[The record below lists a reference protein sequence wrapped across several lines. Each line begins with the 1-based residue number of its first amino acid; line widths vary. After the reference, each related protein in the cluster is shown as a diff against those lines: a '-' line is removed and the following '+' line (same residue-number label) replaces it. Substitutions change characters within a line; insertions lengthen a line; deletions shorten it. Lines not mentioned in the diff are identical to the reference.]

1 MASFFKKPNILPEV
15 NKLGKVGQTT
25 FGKVGQTTFGKVG
38 QTTFGKVGQN
48 AGDENVNPNS
58 YTR

>member
-1 MASFFKKPNILPEV
+1 MASFFKKPNSLPEV
-15 NKLGKVGQTT
+15 NNIGKLD
-25 FGKVGQTTFGKVG
+25 QTTFGKVG